1 MIFYVSN
8 IHFWHKNTC
17 KKFVKQEIWF
27 FCINETW
34 KKKYENQRVCYYNKS
49 TFIYFLNEQVVNEV
63 IARNMRATSFTKMW
77 ADNYRVTFCFD
88 TPWVV
93 VCLFYTD
100 HWHFLTL
107 ILFLPFQNTF
117 FTKHTIFIQCINV
130 RTEIYV
136 YLDLVR
142 AMKGGHW
149 QTVKNSQGVA
159 TYWSIFR
166 NQFARLNVVR
176 NILENCINSINQQK
190 SSALTIFNEK
200 CQNLL
205 QKSWS
210 SNALV
215 SFLFHWLSHHL
226 ALTSDKC
233 PHLQKSD
240 LWKPQS

>member
-107 ILFLPFQNTF
+107 ILFFAISKYF

-136 YLDLVR
+136 YLDLARWRVDTDR
-142 AMKGGHW
+142 QWKIRKVLQHIGLFF
-149 QTVKNSQGVA
+149 A
-159 TYWSIFR
+159 T
-166 NQFARLNVVR
+166 
-176 NILENCINSINQQK
+176 
-190 SSALTIFNEK
+190 
-200 CQNLL
+200 NLL
-205 QKSWS
+205 
-210 SNALV
+210 
-215 SFLFHWLSHHL
+215 
-226 ALTSDKC
+226 D
-233 PHLQKSD
+233 
-240 LWKPQS
+240 